1 MQKKLS
7 QLPTITVVSSA
18 DCCEVSQY
26 ITDSAYTSSKAT
38 MGQLGDF
45 VLIYHGVKKG
55 RILPSSFIGT
65 PRTATITFSSPYP
78 NLVYEVVVTGED
90 SRVWSITA
98 KTTTGFTVSSNSNVP
113 LSGSVYWRAEK
124 L

>member
-7 QLPTITVVSSA
+7 QLPTLTVVSSA
-18 DCCEVSQY
+18 DCCEVSRY
-26 ITDSAYTSSKAT
+26 ITDSQYTSSKAT

-45 VLIYHGVKKG
+45 VLTYHGVKKG
-55 RILPSSFIGT
+55 RIPSSSFTGS
-65 PRTATITFSSPYP
+65 PRNATVTFSNPYTD
-78 NLVYEVVVTGED
+78 LVYEIIVTGED
-90 SRVWSITA
+90 SRVWTIIS
-98 KTTTGFTVSSNSNVP
+98 KTTTGFSISSNSNVP